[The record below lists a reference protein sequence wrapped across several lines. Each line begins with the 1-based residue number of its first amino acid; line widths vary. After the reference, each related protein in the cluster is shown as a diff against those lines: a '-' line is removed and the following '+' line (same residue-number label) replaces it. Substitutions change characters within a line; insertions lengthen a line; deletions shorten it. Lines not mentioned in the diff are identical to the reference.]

1 MLDSPAG
8 EAEAT
13 FAWCSVMWPKA
24 WRMSLVW
31 LNLPKGSRSRTHLT
45 KEAQALAV
53 VRWIVHVPIP
63 DEEDAGAVTENVPV
77 CIGAGQKVLLALGGL
92 VENCFS
98 LVWSEWKILCCKDPP
113 APPGAFSQPAE
124 QKNMRLLC

>member
-1 MLDSPAG
+1 MLGHVAQSLENVLGVVEPA
-8 EAEAT
+8 
-13 FAWCSVMWPKA
+13 
-24 WRMSLVW
+24 
-31 LNLPKGSRSRTHLT
+31 KGLTLEDTHD